1 MFLSLNTSG
10 HKFSVISTTTSSMM
24 FNSIS
29 DSSLPLLSDINYSS
43 VISMY
48 STTKSS
54 MMFNSMSHS
63 SLSFWHQLFLIDFYN
78 QVCHDDSFHGQIL
91 PCLYFSDINY
101 SSLIST
107 CIRFIGEFSSVVR
120 FSSDLFLY
128 LWQIHPWFLCFFQ
141 IYLLHLNLLLDFRKI
156 FHIWVRF
163 IRDFWRPIHRDILN
177 CFCRFLKSKVCS

>member
-24 FNSIS
+24 FNSMS

-78 QVCHDDSFHGQIL
+78 QVFHDVSFHVRFFLAFTFWYQL
-91 PCLYFSDINY
+91 FLTVYSVSD
-101 SSLIST
+101 SSVSFHLLSDSPVI
-107 CIRFIGEFSSVVR
+107 CFFICDRFIHDFYV
-120 FSSDLFLY
+120 
-128 LWQIHPWFLCFFQ
+128 FFRY
-141 IYLLHLNLLLDFRKI
+141 ICYI
-156 FHIWVRF
+156 
-163 IRDFWRPIHRDILN
+163 
-177 CFCRFLKSKVCS
+177 